1 MSIEALEA
9 RWDGFLSKARERFEA
24 VMNES
29 LEGCAALLQQ
39 TGGDT
44 ITVSNAWTG
53 MRLRAIGLA
62 GKIEETWSQQVQDQ
76 FIAANTPTSR
86 LDANHAKGE
95 ALRDWMDIEIE
106 RVEIK
111 IFADGLRSM
120 LDAARAEQAELRC
133 SQCGAELPIGLTLR
147 TVEVNCAR
155 CGSLITVEPGPRARM
170 AEALGHYLWRE
181 ATWDLWLR
189 KQAAETAHKRSRGT
203 QLPLLQ
209 AWELAELEYLSA
221 WLRERAKLMLG
232 AEKEFDKDLIGRMR
246 QFYLDLEREAVW
258 TKAGR
263 PKQIDR
269 FLTDRARAPA

>member
-29 LEGCAALLQQ
+29 LEGCAALLRQ

-44 ITVSNAWTG
+44 ITASNAWTG
-53 MRLRAIGLA
+53 MRLRAIGVA

-76 FIAANTPTSR
+76 FIAADTPTNR
-86 LDANHAKGE
+86 LDANEAKGA

-111 IFADGLRSM
+111 IFADGLRAM
-120 LDAARAEQAELRC
+120 LDSARAEQAELRC

-147 TVEVNCAR
+147 TVEVNCSR
-155 CGSLITVEPGPRARM
+155 CGALVSVEPGPRARM

-181 ATWDLWLR
+181 ATWELWL
-189 KQAAETAHKRSRGT
+189 KKSAAESASKRARGT
-203 QLPLLQ
+203 HLHLLQ

-246 QFYLDLEREAVW
+246 QFYVDCEREAVW

-269 FLTDRARAPA
+269 FLTGQPQS

>member
-24 VMNES
+24 VMTES

-44 ITVSNAWTG
+44 ITTSNAWTG
-53 MRLRAIGLA
+53 MRMRAITLA

-76 FIAANTPTSR
+76 FLAANAPAAR
-86 LDANHAKGE
+86 LDANFAKGR
-95 ALRDWMDIEIE
+95 ALRDWMDVEIE
-106 RVEIK
+106 RVEIA
-111 IFADGLRSM
+111 IFANGLRSM
-120 LDAARAEQAELRC
+120 LESARAEQAALRC

-147 TVEVNCAR
+147 AVEVNCSR

-181 ATWDLWLR
+181 ATWELWLA
-189 KQAAETAHKRSRGT
+189 KQAAETACKRSRGT
-203 QLPLLQ
+203 QLHLLQ
-209 AWELAELEYLSA
+209 AWELAELQYLSA

-232 AEKEFDKDLIGRMR
+232 AEREFDKDLIGRMR
-246 QFYLDLEREAVW
+246 QFYVDCEREAVW

-263 PKQIDR
+263 PTQIER
-269 FLTDRARAPA
+269 FLTGQSQA

>member
-29 LEGCAALLQQ
+29 LEGCAALLRQ

-44 ITVSNAWTG
+44 ITASNAWTG
-53 MRLRAIGLA
+53 MRLRAITLA

-76 FIAANTPTSR
+76 FLAADTPTSR
-86 LDANHAKGE
+86 LDANFAKGE

-120 LDAARAEQAELRC
+120 LDSARAEQAELRC
-133 SQCGAELPIGLTLR
+133 SQCGAELSIGLTLR
-147 TVEVNCAR
+147 TVEINCSR
-155 CGSLITVEPGPRARM
+155 CTALVSVEPGPRARM

-181 ATWDLWLR
+181 ATWELWL
-189 KQAAETAHKRSRGT
+189 KKNAAESASKRARGT
-203 QLPLLQ
+203 HLHLLQ

-232 AEKEFDKDLIGRMR
+232 AEKELDKDLIGRMR
-246 QFYLDLEREAVW
+246 QFYVDCEREAVW

-269 FLTDRARAPA
+269 FLTGQAQS

>member
-44 ITVSNAWTG
+44 ITASNAWTG
-53 MRLRAIGLA
+53 MRLRAITLA

-76 FIAANTPTSR
+76 FIAADTPTGR
-86 LDANHAKGE
+86 LDANFAKAE

-120 LDAARAEQAELRC
+120 LESARAEQAELRC
-133 SQCGAELPIGLTLR
+133 SQCGAELPIGLSLR
-147 TVEVNCAR
+147 TVEVNCSR
-155 CGSLITVEPGPRARM
+155 CGALISVEPGPRARM

-181 ATWDLWLR
+181 ATWELWL
-189 KQAAETAHKRSRGT
+189 KKNAAESASKRARGT
-203 QLPLLQ
+203 HLHLLQ

-221 WLRERAKLMLG
+221 WLRERAKLMVG

-246 QFYLDLEREAVW
+246 QFYVDCEREAVW

-269 FLTDRARAPA
+269 FLTG